1 MDVVNDRLRIAEESI
16 AGLRRILARGHLTDI
31 DRDAALLR
39 LATSVES
46 VWKAAQGLLG
56 EQEGVDVGSPKSCV
70 RACVDAHIL
79 DVEDADAA
87 FAAIDARNLAIHAYT
102 ERLAEA
108 VASRLPEHLQVLERW
123 TSALRRR
130 SGRPGGDR
138 T

>member
-1 MDVVNDRLRIAEESI
+1 VDVVNDRLRIAEESL
-16 AGLRRILARGHLTDI
+16 AGLRRVVGQGRLTDV

-46 VWKAAQGLLG
+46 VWKAAQVLLG

-79 DVEDADAA
+79 DVEDAHGAL
-87 FAAIDARNLAIHAYT
+87 AAIDARNLAIHAYT

-108 VASRLPEHLQVLERW
+108 VASRLPEHLQVLERR

-130 SGRPGGDR
+130 SGRPGRDR